1 MHIQCINTV
10 EICGQVNQKGGETG
24 KQNEEQSCLNVYT
37 VQLVSVHPC
46 LWGIQKYTRFPTF
59 FHWVQR
65 TCAPMGL
72 CYFILS
78 CVIYRLGALKHSQE
92 MTNNM
97 LAVSHIVCHPK
108 NHFLFI
114 SSENFK
120 AFSDCLVIVHL
131 NKLSFFSLKK
141 SIFYRKRWLSHLAK
155 ALLSQCLSVLIYC
168 T

>member
-1 MHIQCINTV
+1 MQNWTVSHDNKKLTMHIQCTITV

-37 VQLVSVHPC
+37 VQLASAHPC
-46 LWGIQKYTRFPTF
+46 LWGIQRYTRFPTF

-78 CVIYRLGALKHSQE
+78 CVIYRLGLKHSQE
-92 MTNNM
+92 MTNN
-97 LAVSHIVCHPK
+97 AVSRLVCLPK

-114 SSENFK
+114 SSEYFK
-120 AFSDCLVIVHL
+120 VFSDWSVIGHK
-131 NKLSFFSLKK
+131 NKLS
-141 SIFYRKRWLSHLAK
+141 H
-155 ALLSQCLSVLIYC
+155 
-168 T
+168 